1 MTASGHERPMVP
13 EYFPMK
19 TNQKSQAELLSRT
32 IWLPASGRTLPHFR
46 HRKVNFGNG
55 QKRVDHRYMDKYISD
70 RKSKISASKLVL
82 AQIDPVILTSCQ
94 KCIFYHQ
101 TASASIPPSLYYLV
115 GWRPTKTRIEALL
128 TRAPNAVAC
137 NFQHFNSLK
146 VDMDQSKP
154 SLAPLISYYW
164 TAKVHNRGT
173 GFKTPQKICTSGVQW
188 TKSWYPVQFARVN
201 GGPLRVSFIVSTLAA
216 AAVIAK
222 APTATEEI
230 SLSTRPFVSVSYSWY
245 CRNSQIKFWTAH
257 DKLSND
263 LKRLSRWSLQFIR
276 YLAHRLRLNKTL
288 AFQECLC
295 GLQNINGHVSFE
307 SKLPQ
312 AHRFTELPQKTSLRL
327 DCSQIGPCK
336 CLVFSSI

>member
-137 NFQHFNSLK
+137 NLQHFNSLK

-164 TAKVHNRGT
+164 TAKVHNRGA

-201 GGPLRVSFIVSTLAA
+201 GGPLWVSFIVSTLAA

-230 SLSTRPFVSVSYSWY
+230 SLSTVG
-245 CRNSQIKFWTAH
+245 TH
-257 DKLSND
+257 
-263 LKRLSRWSLQFIR
+263 
-276 YLAHRLRLNKTL
+276 LNKFSLLWMTAAGHGHQSASGTCSASTNQKFPRRSAL
-288 AFQECLC
+288 RHSMTCMTCQWRDSASLN
-295 GLQNINGHVSFE
+295 LQKVTFCNGQNHTKIS
-307 SKLPQ
+307 
-312 AHRFTELPQKTSLRL
+312 ARTA
-327 DCSQIGPCK
+327 
-336 CLVFSSI
+336 